1 MQTAS
6 TLLTST
12 GHIDTAACRALTAH
26 RCRMVRGLP
35 RYNEIFAGYLN
46 VTIEEARQE
55 QRRRG
60 LGPDERLMADLQD
73 RLAHTDYL
81 PFAEAEEVRPKLLK
95 QIADVRAAQASYSLA
110 AE

>member
-1 MQTAS
+1 MAA
-6 TLLTST
+6 TLLTAT
-12 GHIDTAACRALTAH
+12 GEIDAEACRALTEH
-26 RCRMVRGLP
+26 RCRLVRGLP
-35 RYNEIFAGYLN
+35 RYDEIFDGYLK
-46 VTIEEARQE
+46 VTTEEARQE

-60 LGPDERLMADLQD
+60 LGPDERLLADLQD

-81 PFAEAEEVRPKLLK
+81 PFAEAEEVRAKLLK